1 LVFKSLWA
9 KPIPLPRYSFSYK
22 ATLPLQTLSYI
33 PLCAP
38 RTTLIP
44 SPPLGGVPILGLL
57 CYIPLCAPPY
67 SPEGALDKG
76 VPYIRTTAAPATPGL
91 WSLCRRAACYTP
103 PLWVYKLFY
112 GWLPPS
118 ATPAFHPPSYK
129 PTIPST
135 PVLYGATQSYIP
147 LRGPP
152 SKGPPSL
159 IWYGQSP
166 YKQGAP

>member
-1 LVFKSLWA
+1 LYWYLSLYGQSPYRYHGIA
-9 KPIPLPRYSFSYK
+9 LAIKP
-22 ATLPLQTLSYI
+22 
-33 PLCAP
+33 
-38 RTTLIP
+38 P
-44 SPPLGGVPILGLL
+44 SPCKPCLIYRSVRREQPLFLVPPWGGVPILGLL

-118 ATPAFHPPSYK
+118 ATPAFHPPPYK

-135 PVLYGATQSYIP
+135 PVLYGATRSYM
-147 LRGPP
+147 
-152 SKGPPSL
+152 GPPSL
-159 IWYGQSP
+159 IYH
-166 YKQGAP
+166 